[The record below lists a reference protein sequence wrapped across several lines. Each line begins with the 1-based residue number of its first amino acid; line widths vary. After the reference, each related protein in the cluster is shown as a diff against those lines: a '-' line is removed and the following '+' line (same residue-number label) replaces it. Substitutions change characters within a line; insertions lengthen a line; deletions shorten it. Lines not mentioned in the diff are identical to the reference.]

1 MDTTTLVVANGTLFV
16 LYAGVMLVNAK
27 IVGGARG
34 ALWFSGSN
42 LLRGIGMVLVGVEWL
57 HPMPTRYVGAVSAVL
72 SVTGAMMLHQAF
84 ADLLEGGAMMRGVQ
98 YLLVALMTFGSVA
111 LILVPRLEYLMGA
124 VLCTTLAIQFAVIA
138 MLVVRFSGEEVGPV
152 GRLTALALAIYSAT
166 LACRACVSS
175 SFGSSLVSSSSLVTK
190 TWLISCLIMSA
201 ATAFGFMS
209 LSTARLRVELLWR
222 AQVDE
227 LTGLLNR
234 WALKRMAMQEIA
246 RSRRSGQ
253 SLAVVMIDLDGL
265 KLVNDNHGHTC
276 GDVLL
281 QAVASVLQEALR
293 VQDSVARMG
302 GDEFCVLLPDTAFGD
317 ALTVAERLRRDI
329 EELEVNYRGSTVGTS
344 ASLGVTS
351 SNVCGLSWQALL
363 DSSDEVLYQAK
374 RLGKNRIVGAAPD
387 DREEIAVQ
395 AQTQNLVQERDIALR

>member
-1 MDTTTLVVANGTLFV
+1 
-16 LYAGVMLVNAK
+16 
-27 IVGGARG
+27 
-34 ALWFSGSN
+34 
-42 LLRGIGMVLVGVEWL
+42 
-57 HPMPTRYVGAVSAVL
+57 
-72 SVTGAMMLHQAF
+72 
-84 ADLLEGGAMMRGVQ
+84 
-98 YLLVALMTFGSVA
+98 
-111 LILVPRLEYLMGA
+111 
-124 VLCTTLAIQFAVIA
+124 
-138 MLVVRFSGEEVGPV
+138 
-152 GRLTALALAIYSAT
+152 
-166 LACRACVSS
+166 
-175 SFGSSLVSSSSLVTK
+175 
-190 TWLISCLIMSA
+190 MSA

-246 RSRRSGQ
+246 RGRRSGQ
-253 SLAVVMIDLDGL
+253 SLAVVMIDLDGM
-265 KLVNDNHGHTC
+265 KLVNDSHGHTC

-293 VQDSVARMG
+293 DQDSVARMG
-302 GDEFCVLLPDTAFGD
+302 GDEFCVLLPDTAIGD

-329 EELEVNYRGSTVGTS
+329 DELEVNYRGSTVRTT

-374 RLGKNRIVGAAPD
+374 HLGKNRIVGAAPD
-387 DREEIAVQ
+387 DREERV
-395 AQTQNLVQERDIALR
+395 AQPETQNFIRERDIALR

>member
-1 MDTTTLVVANGTLFV
+1 
-16 LYAGVMLVNAK
+16 
-27 IVGGARG
+27 
-34 ALWFSGSN
+34 
-42 LLRGIGMVLVGVEWL
+42 
-57 HPMPTRYVGAVSAVL
+57 
-72 SVTGAMMLHQAF
+72 
-84 ADLLEGGAMMRGVQ
+84 
-98 YLLVALMTFGSVA
+98 
-111 LILVPRLEYLMGA
+111 
-124 VLCTTLAIQFAVIA
+124 
-138 MLVVRFSGEEVGPV
+138 
-152 GRLTALALAIYSAT
+152 
-166 LACRACVSS
+166 
-175 SFGSSLVSSSSLVTK
+175 
-190 TWLISCLIMSA
+190 MSA

-246 RSRRSGQ
+246 RGRRSGQ
-253 SLAVVMIDLDGL
+253 SLAVVMIDLDGM
-265 KLVNDNHGHTC
+265 KLVNDSHGHTC

-293 VQDSVARMG
+293 DQDSVARMG
-302 GDEFCVLLPDTAFGD
+302 GDEFCVLLPDTAIGD

-329 EELEVNYRGSTVGTS
+329 DELEVNYRGSTVRTT

-374 RLGKNRIVGAAPD
+374 HLGKNRIVGAAPD
-387 DREEIAVQ
+387 DREESV
-395 AQTQNLVQERDIALR
+395 AQPETQNFIRERDIALR